1 MGLINIVNLICPV
14 QGVMSSAIPKRLGR
28 ESLPHQQ
35 DEEEAKKAILDM
47 SGDSIGIQV
56 SLFVFFFFFFP
67 HRGLWKKKTSLHQ
80 GKTKYIKENLVTKC
94 IEI

>member
-35 DEEEAKKAILDM
+35 DEEEAKKAILVI

-67 HRGLWKKKTSLHQ
+67 HRGLWKKKDISAPRKNKVHQ
-80 GKTKYIKENLVTKC
+80 RELGDKMY
-94 IEI
+94 